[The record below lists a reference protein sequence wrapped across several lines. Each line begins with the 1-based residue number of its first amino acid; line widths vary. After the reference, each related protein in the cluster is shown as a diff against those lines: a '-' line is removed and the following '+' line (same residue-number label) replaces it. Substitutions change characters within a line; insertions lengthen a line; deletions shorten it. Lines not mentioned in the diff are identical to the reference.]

1 MSFKKNILMGMA
13 IGLVGMALLSGGTV
27 AYFNDSEDTKNEI
40 ISGTLDLGVTNVSDG
55 VLFAPGSVK

>member
-40 ISGTLDLGVTNVSDG
+40 PKLQY
-55 VLFAPGSVK
+55 